1 MKKGRVTRKTR
12 SRARKYRARTRR
24 GGAWGLSKLGCVGAA
39 CSAGVAISPQN
50 AKLKM
55 ATDKVSE
62 TSKVLETLEAKKERG
77 EKVSNQELKAARA
90 AYTAATDE
98 MNKEIAAVSQQ
109 YQTATNDI
117 AKNAQKNLAK
127 IGKIDEI
134 MSRNIGR
141 KTRTPAQNAKLKA
154 DYAEMSRNFGRT
166 PEENAKLNADY
177 AEINALGEEDPN
189 HP

>member
-1 MKKGRVTRKTR
+1 MKKTRVTRKTR
-12 SRARKYRARTRR
+12 SRARKYRTRTRR

-77 EKVSNQELKAARA
+77 ETVSNQELKAARA
-90 AYTAATDE
+90 AYSAAIDE
-98 MNKEIAAVSQQ
+98 MNKETAGVSQQ
-109 YQTATNDI
+109 YQKATNDTVN
-117 AKNAQKNLAK
+117 NAQKNLAK
-127 IGKIDEI
+127 IDAVGEI

-141 KTRTPAQNAKLKA
+141 K
-154 DYAEMSRNFGRT
+154 MRT
-166 PEENAKLNADY
+166 PEENAALNADF
-177 AEINALGEEDPN
+177 AEIEALGEEDPS